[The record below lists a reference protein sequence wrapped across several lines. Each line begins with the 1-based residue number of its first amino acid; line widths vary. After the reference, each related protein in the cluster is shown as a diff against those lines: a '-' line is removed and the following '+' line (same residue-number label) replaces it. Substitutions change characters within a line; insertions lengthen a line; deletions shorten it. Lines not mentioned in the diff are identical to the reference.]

1 MKADKK
7 ISVVLCTYNGEKYL
21 KEQIDSILT
30 QTYPVYE
37 LIIQDDCSTDR
48 TTSIVQAYKEHDDR
62 VKLFVNSIS
71 LGFNY
76 NFSSA
81 FNKATGEYIASADQD
96 DIWEENKLERM
107 LLNIGNSRMVFHNS
121 MLFTDV
127 PSNKLGAK
135 NPANSVVN
143 ELYFLLKPYIP
154 GHECL
159 FHRDILP
166 LYNQVVTKEK
176 NVSYDSLISLVA
188 EVAGGVVFVN
198 ENLVFWRRHSQATSY
213 QSSKIYYSNL
223 NGLLLA
229 IKALTNNQRRKV
241 TKRYFQAVSNLPF
254 KQKCTQEIV
263 RLMSKGTLSGI
274 IQSCYISQKNYA
286 LLYPHISPGRG
297 KVKAFFTPLYFLRDS
312 SVFIIK

>member
-1 MKADKK
+1 MKEYKK
-7 ISVVLCTYNGEKYL
+7 VSVVLCTYNGEKYL

-48 TTSIVQAYKEHDDR
+48 TASIVQAYKEQDDR

-159 FHRDILP
+159 FHQDILP
-166 LYNQVVTKEK
+166 LYNQVVAKER
-176 NVSYDSLISLVA
+176 NVSYDSLISLIA
-188 EVAGGVVFVN
+188 EVSGGVTFLN
-198 ENLVFWRRHSQATSY
+198 ENLVLWRRHSKATSY
-213 QSSKIYYSNL
+213 QSGRTYSSNL

-229 IKALTNNQRRKV
+229 VKALINSQRRE
-241 TKRYFQAVSNLPF
+241 TTRRYFQAVSCLPF

-263 RLMSKGTLSGI
+263 RLMSKGTLRGI

-286 LLYPHISPGRG
+286 LLYPHISPERAR
-297 KVKAFFTPLYFLRDS
+297 VKAFFTPLYFLRDS